1 LSRCPI
7 FESLFSTQKL
17 IARHRNGPLA
27 EERLVYLGKRAAA
40 GMARRTLIE
49 AAGYLL
55 AVGKRLRLS
64 ERKSERIT
72 VAEVQRTAAAW
83 ARTDAA
89 RTAFSSIACCW
100 LTSLGRLEE
109 VPPVPQ
115 PFAALVTTYADHMRD
130 ERGLS
135 PVTIAKRCWC
145 VQDFL
150 KRLKVP
156 DGHLEQVTIAD
167 IDATFLALA
176 TEGRLARATLNVRA
190 RGLRSF
196 FSFTE
201 ERGWSRAGLAVG
213 IHVPRLYAL
222 ESLPAGPSWEQIQAT
237 LQLAN
242 GERPTDVRAL
252 AILML
257 LATYALRAREVAR
270 LRLDD
275 LDWQAEVLVIVGD
288 KTGRTRSYPLA
299 RSVGDAIVRYL
310 RDVRPRSPHRE
321 VFLTLRAPFRP
332 LTGIAVYG
340 LVAQRTRGLGVP
352 LTHYGPR
359 SFRHACAT
367 HLLNEGGLSMKEVG
381 DHLGHRDPDST
392 QIYAKIDL
400 AGLRTVANLD
410 LGGKLCN
417 YMNS

>member
-1 LSRCPI
+1 
-7 FESLFSTQKL
+7 
-17 IARHRNGPLA
+17 
-27 EERLVYLGKRAAA
+27 
-40 GMARRTLIE
+40 MARRTLIE
-49 AAGYLL
+49 DAGYLL
-55 AVGKRLRLS
+55 AIAERLRLC
-64 ERKSERIT
+64 ERSNDRISP
-72 VAEVQRTAAAW
+72 AEVQQAAADS
-83 ARTDAA
+83 AQCHGRSDAA
-89 RTAFSSIACCW
+89 RTAFNAIAGRW
-100 LTSLGRLEE
+100 LTSLGRMEAGS
-109 VPPVPQ
+109 PVLQ
-115 PFAALVTTYADHMRD
+115 PFAALIAAYADYMRD

-135 PVTIAKRCWC
+135 PVTITKRCWC

-156 DGHLEQVTIAD
+156 DGHLDQVTIAD
-167 IDATFLALA
+167 VDAAFLALA
-176 TEGRLARATLNVRA
+176 ADGRLARATLNVRA

-201 ERGWSRAGLAVG
+201 RRGWSRAGLAVA
-213 IHVPRLYAL
+213 IHVPRLYAQ
-222 ESLPAGPSWEQIQAT
+222 ESLPTGPSWEQVQAT
-237 LQLAN
+237 LQLAQ

-252 AILML
+252 AILIL

-288 KTGRTRSYPLA
+288 KTGRTRSYPLT
-299 RSVGDAIVRYL
+299 RSAGDAILRYL
-310 RDVRPRSPHRE
+310 KSVRPRSSHRE

-367 HLLNEGGLSMKEVG
+367 HLLNEGGLTMKEVG

-392 QIYAKIDL
+392 QTYAKIDL
-400 AGLRTVANLD
+400 AGLRTVADLD

-417 YMNS
+417 YTTS